1 MTENEGDQRA
11 RAHARQ
17 STLHF
22 PRGGREEMEGVILA
36 GGQSLANQIR
46 EKLNHEQI
54 STLNDASG
62 TQLGN

>member
-1 MTENEGDQRA
+1 MRGRA
-11 RAHARQ
+11 RHI
-17 STLHF
+17 F
-22 PRGGREEMEGVILA
+22 PEEGGREEMEGVILA